1 MRHEVVCRLTSCL
14 STDEITYR
22 DTGTQMT
29 TGHRDTGNINDDREP
44 QREIKDWD
52 TRTQITTGTQGI

>member
-14 STDEITYR
+14 PIDEITYR

-29 TGHRDTGNINDDREP
+29 MDTGNINDDREP
-44 QREIKDWD
+44 QREITDWD

>member
-22 DTGTQMT
+22 DTNDD
-29 TGHRDTGNINDDREP
+29 RNTGNINDDREP
-44 QREIKDWD
+44 QREITDSD
-52 TRTQITTGTQGI
+52 TRTQIATGTQ